1 MDKTNGT
8 EILNNSILNKIKSSK
23 FLQYLLVIVLLIVAA
38 FILFGGEMGKKNTE
52 SNSFSQSYVTDLEF
66 RLENTLSKVE
76 GAGKVSVVITVESGM
91 ESVLAMETVTKES
104 SAGKET
110 IETPIIVNGK
120 TVTLKEMYPKI
131 TGVLIVAEGANKIG
145 VLNRIQ
151 QATTSLLDIN
161 VNQIEILTMK

>member
-1 MDKTNGT
+1 MDNTKC
-8 EILNNSILNKIKSSK
+8 SKILNKIKTNK
-23 FLQYLLVIVLLIVAA
+23 FLQYLLVIVLLVVAA
-38 FILFGGEMGKKNTE
+38 FILFGGEIFNKNTA
-52 SNSFSQSYVTDLEF
+52 SGSFSESYVSDLEL
-66 RLENTLSKVE
+66 RLENALSKVE
-76 GAGKVSVVITVESGM
+76 GAGQVSVVITVESGM